1 MSRRCPPCVIK
12 GIPVDPSQPRFQLLH
27 EAEAYARETAKGQ
40 ACRDSPW
47 AGPALAPSHLD
58 GLAEGHQPGWDL
70 DPHGGHF
77 RAEDGTVSASG
88 AAEAHRASIQ
98 GMLLHE
104 KHKQRE
110 REQCLVLLST
120 KRACR
125 VRGGLLPGRRPGGTR
140 HVCTLGTP
148 GCGRMQRSPRSAGR

>member
-1 MSRRCPPCVIK
+1 MSPASDHRLSHLIHPTPIFSFSMKLRHVLMRQ
-12 GIPVDPSQPRFQLLH
+12 PS
-27 EAEAYARETAKGQ
+27 ARPAATVRGQ
-40 ACRDSPW
+40 

-110 REQCLVLLST
+110 CEQCLVLLST

-125 VRGGLLPGRRPGGTR
+125 ARGGLLPGCRPGGTR
-140 HVCTLGTP
+140 CVCTLGTP
-148 GCGRMQRSPRSAGR
+148 GCGRTGSPPRSPGR